1 MKKLKIKYIAF
12 NFIVLFTLTFMDGL
26 SDVSCLVGS
35 HIHIDYLNSS
45 RLKLI
50 YIYNNGLRLVSSGID
65 INGSLSIDNK
75 KMDNFSTVDQIYEL
89 TDKSILRSISVQKK
103 IKERKSL
110 VLDIL
115 ENNCVTSLES
125 YKQLMGELDALNY
138 IAQELS
144 GLLEQQE
151 LSND

>member
-1 MKKLKIKYIAF
+1 
-12 NFIVLFTLTFMDGL
+12 MD
-26 SDVSCLVGS
+26 DLV
-35 HIHIDYLNSS
+35 
-45 RLKLI
+45 
-50 YIYNNGLRLVSSGID
+50 VVQ
-65 INGSLSIDNK
+65 
-75 KMDNFSTVDQIYEL
+75 F
-89 TDKSILRSISVQKK
+89 VQKK

-115 ENNCVTSLES
+115 ENNGVAALEA

-151 LSND
+151 RMHD